1 MLLNL
6 GLLIMVLLIDMFQ
19 IKREILIFSLSIY
32 NHRTTKTNQKYPS
45 VNL

>member
-19 IKREILIFSLSIY
+19 NKKGNIDIQSEDCSI
-32 NHRTTKTNQKYPS
+32 NFP
-45 VNL
+45 